1 MGAGQAHGFARNTSF
16 AVAQQAEDSV
26 ALVLAASDETKKLFP
41 HSFQLEVVVVVSDDA
56 GGTLSQM
63 VLLPPPL

>member
-1 MGAGQAHGFARNTSF
+1 M
-16 AVAQQAEDSV
+16 VQQAKDSV

-41 HSFQLEVVVVVSDDA
+41 HDFQLEVVVAVSDDA
-56 GGTLSQM
+56 GGTLSQT